1 VKASASRAGRGE
13 SLRVERAGAVITLTI
28 DRPEVRNALDPAT
41 IRKLGEVLTALEDD
55 EDVLAVILTG
65 AGDAFF
71 VAGGDLKALQKIEGA
86 EAGRKMA
93 RLTQRVFARLEALE
107 VPVIAAVNGI
117 ALGGGTELAAACD
130 IRVASENASFGFKQ
144 IQLGLMPAWGL
155 TYRLLR
161 QVGRAK
167 ALELLLTGRS
177 VTAAEAKELGFVD
190 RVVPAGQALAA
201 ARELAQAIASNPP
214 LSVRLTKQVIQGAR
228 DAPAE
233 AAGALEAALFGLA
246 WGSADH
252 DEAVRAFF
260 EKRPP
265 RWRGR

>member
-1 VKASASRAGRGE
+1 MTPRAPLAGG
-13 SLRVERAGAVITLTI
+13 SLRVERAGAVVTLTI
-28 DRPEVRNALDPAT
+28 DRPAVKNALDPAT
-41 IRKLGEVLTALEDD
+41 IRKLGEVLTGLEEDD
-55 EDVLAVILTG
+55 DLLAVVLTG
-65 AGDAFF
+65 AGDEVF
-71 VAGGDLKALQKIEGA
+71 VAGGDLRALQKIEGA
-86 EAGRKMA
+86 EAGRRMA

-107 VPVIAAVNGI
+107 VPVIAAVNGV

-130 IRVASENASFGFKQ
+130 IRVAAENASFGFKQ
-144 IQLGLMPAWGL
+144 VQLGLMPAWGL

-161 QVGRAK
+161 QVGRSA
-167 ALELLLTGRS
+167 ALEILLTGRTL
-177 VTAAEAKELGFVD
+177 TAREAKEIGFVD
-190 RVVPAGQALAA
+190 HVVPAGQARQAA
-201 ARELAQAIASNPP
+201 LELAQAIASNPP

-233 AAGALEAALFGLA
+233 AAGVLEAALFGLA

-260 EKRPP
+260 AKRSP